1 MDGVHGTLQARI
13 LECVAF
19 PKPGIEPRSPALQAD
34 SLPAEP
40 QGKPKNTRVG
50 SLPSPAD
57 FPDPGIEMGSPAL
70 QADSLPA
77 DPIDGSAPGSC
88 VPGILQARTLEWVAI
103 TFSKQ
108 SYERMNKA
116 VQSNLNAPCLTV
128 NRSLWE
134 LDPLL
139 ISKNC
144 FRKGTFLEQRFLT
157 FFFFFPP
164 GRVYDYTCVKCRLPW

>member
-1 MDGVHGTLQARI
+1 
-13 LECVAF
+13 
-19 PKPGIEPRSPALQAD
+19 
-34 SLPAEP
+34 
-40 QGKPKNTRVG
+40 
-50 SLPSPAD
+50 
-57 FPDPGIEMGSPAL
+57 MGSPAL

-116 VQSNLNAPCLTV
+116 VQINLNAPCLTV

-144 FRKGTFLEQRFLT
+144 F
-157 FFFFFPP
+157 
-164 GRVYDYTCVKCRLPW
+164 